1 VFKRFSFIPFVLASL
16 AIATP
21 AWSADVQLPRKAVPA
36 ATVFSWTGF
45 YVGGHAGYGWSDND
59 VAVSFVDP
67 GSVASVARTVAAGAI
82 PTRFDLDRSGFIGGG
97 QIGYN
102 YQFNPNWV
110 IGVEADI
117 SFTDWK
123 RSQTINTAVPAFFPI
138 SAFATHDTDWFGT
151 ARLRLG
157 YAASNWL
164 FYGTGGVAFG
174 QNSYGYGQRTI
185 GGPVNI
191 AATSSSTDIGWSAG
205 GGIEYGW
212 SNWTVRA
219 EYLHYDLGDQ
229 SFSVPLNINP
239 AVSFSPTFQNKGD
252 IVRLG
257 VNYRFGAQP

>member
-1 VFKRFSFIPFVLASL
+1 MFKRISSVPFVLASL

-21 AWSADVQLPRKAVPA
+21 AWSADVQLPRKAA
-36 ATVFSWTGF
+36 APVVAAYNWTGF
-45 YVGGHAGYGWSDND
+45 YIGGHAGYGWSDND
-59 VAVSFVDP
+59 VNLAFVDP
-67 GSVASVARTVAAGAI
+67 GNIVGVARTIAAGAI
-82 PTRFDLDRSGFIGGG
+82 PNRISLDRSGFVGGG

-123 RSQTINTAVPAFFPI
+123 RTNTVTTNVPTFFPI
-138 SAFATHDTDWFGT
+138 STSATQDTDWFGT

-174 QNSYGYGQRTI
+174 ETKYRFSQVTI
-185 GGPVNI
+185 GGPINI
-191 AATSSSTDIGWSAG
+191 AGTRSSTDVGWAAG

-212 SNWTVRA
+212 DRWTVRA
-219 EYLHYDLGDQ
+219 EYLHFDLGDE
-229 SFSVPLNINP
+229 SLRVPFAIPGAALLPN
-239 AVSFSPTFQNKGD
+239 FQNKGD
-252 IVRLG
+252 IVRVGL
-257 VNYRFGAQP
+257 NFRFLP